1 MSFHNEENFW
11 FRMLFFLKLKF
22 SQVGKNIY
30 FFILSR
36 SVINFFSEIVKKTV
50 DNQNSE
56 KINPHYLLKIALLY
70 EHFYKH

>member
-11 FRMLFFLKLKF
+11 FGMLFFLKLKF

-50 DNQNSE
+50 ENQNSRKNQPRLSAE
-56 KINPHYLLKIALLY
+56 NCITL
-70 EHFYKH
+70 